1 MSMVEFGGSLTH
13 FVIHCGTE
21 LLDIAYR
28 REYKL
33 YNVQGYKDLYKT
45 TKEIVQQEIYNAFDG
60 LRVGE
65 VRAGGA
71 GTSE

>member
-33 YNVQGYKDLYKT
+33 YNVQGYKDVYKT
-45 TKEIVQQEIYNAFDG
+45 TKEIVQQEIFDAFG

-65 VRAGGA
+65 PRAGGA